1 MYVNLKKTPRLHLS
15 VGRAWTA
22 LSSPGHVNIRSGTSQ
37 PFASGP
43 PTCFCEIGGPI
54 YFRPS
59 SPHPRS
65 HSMRRLWLLAL
76 SCLLLSCG
84 ESPDP
89 GRTTIVVIPKGTTH
103 EFWKSIHAGA
113 RRAATDLDVDI
124 IWKGP
129 LKEDDREAQIA
140 VVENFISR
148 GVSGI
153 VLAPLDDDAL
163 RVPVLNAT
171 RSGIPVIIIDSGLQS
186 DDYISFVATD
196 NHQGGRMAGQ
206 EMARRLEGRGRI
218 VMLRYQEGSASTMK
232 REQGFLDAI
241 AESPDIVVVSDNQHG
256 GATTE
261 SAYAASENLLAPLQ
275 TQDGTLTIDGI
286 FCPNESTT
294 FGMLRALQDRQLNGQ
309 VRFIGFDS
317 SEKLVEGLTAGDLDA
332 LVLQNP
338 MAMGDIGMRT
348 MVAHLQGKPVERRID
363 TGVVLVTRDN
373 MNESTVAELLR
384 PPIDD

>member
-1 MYVNLKKTPRLHLS
+1 
-15 VGRAWTA
+15 
-22 LSSPGHVNIRSGTSQ
+22 
-37 PFASGP
+37 
-43 PTCFCEIGGPI
+43 
-54 YFRPS
+54 
-59 SPHPRS
+59 
-65 HSMRRLWLLAL
+65 MRRLWLLAL

-153 VLAPLDDDAL
+153 VLAPLDDAAL

-338 MAMGDIGMRT
+338 MAMGDIGVRT

-363 TGVVLVTRDN
+363 TGVVLVTHDN

>member
-1 MYVNLKKTPRLHLS
+1 M
-15 VGRAWTA
+15 G
-22 LSSPGHVNIRSGTSQ
+22 
-37 PFASGP
+37 
-43 PTCFCEIGGPI
+43 
-54 YFRPS
+54 
-59 SPHPRS
+59 
-65 HSMRRLWLLAL
+65 RLWLLAL

-153 VLAPLDDDAL
+153 VLAPLDDAAL

-186 DDYISFVATD
+186 DDYISFVSTD
-196 NHQGGRMAGQ
+196 NYQGGRMAGQ

-338 MAMGDIGMRT
+338 MAMGDIGVRT

>member
-1 MYVNLKKTPRLHLS
+1 
-15 VGRAWTA
+15 
-22 LSSPGHVNIRSGTSQ
+22 
-37 PFASGP
+37 
-43 PTCFCEIGGPI
+43 
-54 YFRPS
+54 
-59 SPHPRS
+59 
-65 HSMRRLWLLAL
+65 MRRLWLLAL

-84 ESPDP
+84 ESPDS

-153 VLAPLDDDAL
+153 VLAPLDDAAL

-338 MAMGDIGMRT
+338 MAMGDIGVRT

-363 TGVVLVTRDN
+363 TGVVLVTHDN

>member
-1 MYVNLKKTPRLHLS
+1 
-15 VGRAWTA
+15 
-22 LSSPGHVNIRSGTSQ
+22 
-37 PFASGP
+37 
-43 PTCFCEIGGPI
+43 
-54 YFRPS
+54 
-59 SPHPRS
+59 
-65 HSMRRLWLLAL
+65 MRRLWLLAL

-84 ESPDP
+84 ESPDS

-153 VLAPLDDDAL
+153 VLAPLDDAAL

-196 NHQGGRMAGQ
+196 NYQGGRMAGQ

-317 SEKLVEGLTAGDLDA
+317 SEKLVEGLNAGDLDA

-338 MAMGDIGMRT
+338 MAMGDIGVRT

-363 TGVVLVTRDN
+363 TGVVLVTHDN

>member
-1 MYVNLKKTPRLHLS
+1 
-15 VGRAWTA
+15 
-22 LSSPGHVNIRSGTSQ
+22 
-37 PFASGP
+37 
-43 PTCFCEIGGPI
+43 
-54 YFRPS
+54 
-59 SPHPRS
+59 
-65 HSMRRLWLLAL
+65 MRRLWLLAL

-84 ESPDP
+84 ESPDS

-153 VLAPLDDDAL
+153 VLAPLDDAAL

-338 MAMGDIGMRT
+338 MS
-348 MVAHLQGKPVERRID
+348 
-363 TGVVLVTRDN
+363 N
-373 MNESTVAELLR
+373 
-384 PPIDD
+384 

>member
-1 MYVNLKKTPRLHLS
+1 
-15 VGRAWTA
+15 
-22 LSSPGHVNIRSGTSQ
+22 
-37 PFASGP
+37 
-43 PTCFCEIGGPI
+43 
-54 YFRPS
+54 
-59 SPHPRS
+59 
-65 HSMRRLWLLAL
+65 MRRLWLLAL

-84 ESPDP
+84 ESPDS

-153 VLAPLDDDAL
+153 VLAPLDDAAL

-309 VRFIGFDS
+309 VRFIGFD
-317 SEKLVEGLTAGDLDA
+317 
-332 LVLQNP
+332 
-338 MAMGDIGMRT
+338 
-348 MVAHLQGKPVERRID
+348 
-363 TGVVLVTRDN
+363 
-373 MNESTVAELLR
+373 
-384 PPIDD
+384 

>member
-1 MYVNLKKTPRLHLS
+1 
-15 VGRAWTA
+15 
-22 LSSPGHVNIRSGTSQ
+22 
-37 PFASGP
+37 
-43 PTCFCEIGGPI
+43 
-54 YFRPS
+54 
-59 SPHPRS
+59 
-65 HSMRRLWLLAL
+65 MRRLWLLAL

-113 RRAATDLDVDI
+113 RRAATDLEVDI

-153 VLAPLDDDAL
+153 VLAPLDDAAL

-338 MAMGDIGMRT
+338 MAMGDIGVRT